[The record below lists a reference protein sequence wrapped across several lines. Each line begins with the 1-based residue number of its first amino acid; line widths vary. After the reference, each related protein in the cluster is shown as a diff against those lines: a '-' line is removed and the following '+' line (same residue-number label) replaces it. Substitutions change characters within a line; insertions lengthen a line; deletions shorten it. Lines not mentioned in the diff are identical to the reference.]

1 MDSSLFNNKIS
12 FNEAN
17 RCLLCVDAPCTAACP
32 TSNDPA
38 HMLFSLRFENTQVQ
52 EYFHPNHCA
61 DCSAPCEKACIH
73 DDFPLRIQKTA
84 EALLLPKV
92 AYKKVSLACDF
103 MGVDCENPFFLSSS
117 VVASNYEMCKRA
129 LEMGWGGIVFKTI
142 GFLKPKEVS
151 PRFSVIGKESTPF
164 IGLRNLEQIAEH
176 ELSENLRFIADLK
189 RDFPHKVIVSSIM
202 GQSDEEWTELA
213 RLSQEAGADIIECNF
228 SCPHMSGENLGSD
241 VGQDPALVKHYT
253 ECTRRGTTLPL
264 LAKMTPNIG
273 NMEIPA
279 LAALEGGADGIAAI
293 NTIKSL
299 SGLDLDTMASPPSIK
314 GKSAISGYSGK
325 AVKPIALRFIS
336 DLAQCKALNGIP
348 LSGMGGI
355 ENWHD
360 ALEFIALGCGNV
372 QITTSV
378 MQYGYRIIDEL
389 IAGLAGYLTSHGLSS
404 LSALVGLANSHVVSS
419 EQLNRDTIVYPLF
432 DEDKCLGCGR
442 CYIACRDAGHQ
453 ALVFDKKERKPKL
466 LGSLCVGCHLCRLVC
481 PVEAIGTSK
490 RVPKKG
496 TSEEEGKG

>member
-1 MDSSLFNNKIS
+1 METMDSSLFNNKIS
-12 FNEAN
+12 LNEAN
-17 RCLLCVDAPCTAACP
+17 RCLLCIDAPCTAACP
-32 TSNDPA
+32 SSNDPA
-38 HMLFSLRFENTQVQ
+38 HMLFALRFENTRVHD
-52 EYFHPNHCA
+52 YFNPSLCF
-61 DCSAPCEKACIH
+61 DCSAPCEEACIH
-73 DDFPLRIQKTA
+73 YDFPLRIK
-84 EALLLPKV
+84 KV
-92 AYKKVSLACDF
+92 ASVLPSSKTPSQPVSLACHF
-103 MGVDCENPFFLSSS
+103 MGVACENPFFLSSS
-117 VVASNYEMCKRA
+117 VVASNYEMCKNA

-151 PRFSVIGKESTPF
+151 PRFSAMGKESTPF
-164 IGLRNLEQIAEH
+164 VGLRNLEQIAEH

-189 RDFPHKVIVSSIM
+189 RDFPHKVIVASIM
-202 GQSDEEWTELA
+202 GQSDEEWTSLA
-213 RLSQEAGADIIECNF
+213 RLAQEAGADIIECNF
-228 SCPHMSGENLGSD
+228 SCPHMSGANLGSD
-241 VGQDPALVKHYT
+241 VGQNPELVKHYT
-253 ECTRRGTTLPL
+253 ACTRRGTTLPL
-264 LAKMTPNIG
+264 LAKMTPNIE

-299 SGLDLDTMASPPSIK
+299 SGLNLDTMASSPSIK

-325 AVKPIALRFIS
+325 AIKPIALRFIS
-336 DLAQCKALNGIP
+336 DLSGCTALNNVP

-389 IAGLAGYLTSHGLSS
+389 IAGMAGYLSDHGIHS
-404 LSALVGLANSHVVSS
+404 LSEIVGMANKNIVSS
-419 EQLNRDTIVYPLF
+419 EQLNRDTIVYPQF
-432 DEDKCLGCGR
+432 NEERCLGCGR

-453 ALVFDKKERKPKL
+453 ALSFDLVERKPKL

-490 RVPKKG
+490 RISKIQCQ
-496 TSEEEGKG
+496 S